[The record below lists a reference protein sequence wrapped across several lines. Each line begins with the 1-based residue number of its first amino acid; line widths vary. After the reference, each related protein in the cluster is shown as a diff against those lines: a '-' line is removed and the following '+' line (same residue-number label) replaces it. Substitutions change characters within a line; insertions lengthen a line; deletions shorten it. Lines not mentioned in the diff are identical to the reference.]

1 MPLDANLI
9 LSGDPRALAR
19 AATEVENA
27 TDAARD
33 LLRHLFP
40 HTGRAVY
47 VGITGPAGVGKSTL
61 ASRLASAF
69 RQAGHCVGI
78 IAVDPTSPFSGGA
91 ILGDRIRMQS
101 HHSDPGVFIRSLATR
116 GRLGGLA
123 AAAYDLALLL
133 DAAGRDYVLIE
144 TVGAGQ
150 DEVEI
155 ARLAH
160 VTAVVLMPGAGDG
173 VQVLKAGILEI
184 AGIFVINKAD
194 MPGADELETE
204 LRGLWALAPGQQ
216 KLEPPVLKT
225 VATEGHGVA
234 ELAAAIQEAAR
245 RNRTET
251 RAREQWAARLRE
263 MLKDRL
269 IARLPEGR
277 IAAAAAAVAT
287 RQSDPY
293 TVVEELIR
301 SLLKEAPE
309 S

>member
-1 MPLDANLI
+1 MPLDADLI

-40 HTGRAVY
+40 YTGRAVY
-47 VGITGPAGVGKSTL
+47 VGITGPAGAGKSTL

-69 RQAGHCVGI
+69 RQAGHSVGI
-78 IAVDPTSPFSGGA
+78 LAVDPTSPFSGGA

-160 VTAVVLMPGAGDG
+160 VTVVVLMPGAGDG

-204 LRGLWALAPGQQ
+204 LRGLWAPAPGQQ
-216 KLEPPVLKT
+216 KPEPPVLKT

-293 TVVEELIR
+293 TVVEELIG